1 MRARVA
7 VASTRCRAGW
17 LRTGLRRLRQPACV
31 DVAGSGRRGSCELVG
46 RLLSPCSSPGPPEQ
60 GRRSS
65 TVRRDREERG
75 KRQSTGSLP
84 GPRRRPRSLLHQ
96 PSLEMLSTKC
106 VRLQAVRVLAGG
118 LVVSTVFSGA
128 RPEFVQRKKAGSS
141 MGAAWSLRARPHHS
155 SAFAALFRN
164 PNRGTRVVHPNTHRI
179 IHNDILRLESWSRR
193 RDMLRPAAPPPDSRR
208 PWWVKGH
215 G

>member
-1 MRARVA
+1 VRARCMLA
-7 VASTRCRAGW
+7 ESALIAGSARA
-17 LRTGLRRLRQPACV
+17 RQPT
-31 DVAGSGRRGSCELVG
+31 R
-46 RLLSPCSSPGPPEQ
+46 
-60 GRRSS
+60 
-65 TVRRDREERG
+65 
-75 KRQSTGSLP
+75 
-84 GPRRRPRSLLHQ
+84 RRRPR
-96 PSLEMLSTKC
+96 PK
-106 VRLQAVRVLAGG
+106 
-118 LVVSTVFSGA
+118 GA
-128 RPEFVQRKKAGSS
+128 RQAPAHQGAAGPVKMSSVSSPSALRRDVEHKVCAPLARPRTGRRTGCLDGLSPALVRNSSKEKKAGSS

-164 PNRGTRVVHPNTHRI
+164 PNRGTRVVHASTHRI